1 MIELL
6 KPLNFPSKGKILAA
20 HVDFAVFDKA
30 LNRCCVIELDGATH
44 NSLKQ
49 KQKDKER
56 DDFLAQAGITVLRFK
71 PTSKIDFDGL
81 CRQVENLLEK
91 SGKM

>member
-1 MIELL
+1 METMTKNDFIRW
-6 KPLNFPSKGKILAA
+6 LAEVKEHA
-20 HVDFAVFDKA
+20 KKA
-30 LNRCCVIELDGATH
+30 RPGETGVLVPFEADGATH

-71 PTSKIDFDGL
+71 PASKIDFDGL